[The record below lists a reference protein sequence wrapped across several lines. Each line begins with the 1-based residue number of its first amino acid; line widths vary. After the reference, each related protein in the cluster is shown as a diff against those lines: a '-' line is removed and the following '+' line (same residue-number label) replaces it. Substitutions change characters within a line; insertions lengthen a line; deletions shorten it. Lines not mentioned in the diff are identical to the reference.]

1 MRRSLLVVAAIAAA
15 LALPLAI
22 GAQPAGSEF
31 YVVDADGSNHR
42 ALTAGEPPEILDL
55 SPNRKQ
61 MLLRCAPGQ
70 DREHCDG
77 LVIADIHG
85 GAPRTLVPLKN
96 YNAISDSVASW
107 SPDGTKIAFERYDT
121 GTIGP
126 DVWVVASDGTG
137 LHRVARNGWL
147 GAWSPDSQRLS
158 FVIYEK
164 GPSCVYG
171 GRIQVVRT
179 DMKGRRWVTRPG
191 HLVCVRGLAW
201 SPSGRYI
208 AYLRTGKR
216 FAAYALLVADLRLGR
231 SRFVGYGDSP
241 TWLPDDRLAYLGIGN
256 GLLRRTLR
264 ISRLDGKRERVLL
277 KNAVVGLGS
286 RSPDGR
292 QPALERLTDFNAGT
306 FALEI
311 WNQAG
316 RRQAILDH
324 GRINVFGGP
333 WGFGVWWS
341 RNARHIYCLRY

>member
-1 MRRSLLVVAAIAAA
+1 MRRSLLVVARRQQSPCAHGWGAAGDPRPLAEPEADAAA
-15 LALPLAI
+15 
-22 GAQPAGSEF
+22 
-31 YVVDADGSNHR
+31 VR
-42 ALTAGEPPEILDL
+42 A
-55 SPNRKQ
+55 
-61 MLLRCAPGQ
+61 GQ

-96 YNAISDSVASW
+96 YNAISDSVASCRRTVRR
-107 SPDGTKIAFERYDT
+107 SRSSVTTRARLART
-121 GTIGP
+121 CLRR
-126 DVWVVASDGTG
+126 TG

-158 FVIYEK
+158 FVISEK
-164 GPSCVYG
+164 GPSCGYG

-201 SPSGRYI
+201 SPRGRYI
-208 AYLRTGKR
+208 AYL
-216 FAAYALLVADLRLGR
+216 
-231 SRFVGYGDSP
+231 
-241 TWLPDDRLAYLGIGN
+241 
-256 GLLRRTLR
+256 RTLR

-292 QPALERLTDFNAGT
+292 QLALERLTDFNAGT

-324 GRINVFGGP
+324 GRINVLARGASGSGG
-333 WGFGVWWS
+333 
-341 RNARHIYCLRY
+341 A